1 MRESGLTT
9 KLKERELFGTQ
20 RVISTLA
27 SLKLTKPMDS
37 VFILT
42 SMVQDMK
49 ENGSMMFK
57 RVKVK
62 KLG

>member
-9 KLKERELFGTQ
+9 KLKEKELFGMQ
-20 RVISTLA
+20 RVTSTLG

-37 VFILT
+37 VFTLT

-49 ENGSMMFK
+49 ENG
-57 RVKVK
+57 
-62 KLG
+62 

>member
-1 MRESGLTT
+1 MKESGLTT

-20 RVISTLA
+20 KVTYTLG
-27 SLKLTKPMDS
+27 SSKLTKLMDL
-37 VFILT
+37 VFTPT

-57 RVKVK
+57 KVRAK